1 MRVLSA
7 LLLFSI
13 SPVLAQDNPGI
24 KHLLDHWN
32 KSKEYAVQIAEQMPG
47 ESYVSRPNDAE
58 MTFGEQMVH
67 IANGIVFMT
76 KDYAPRPQALFD
88 QKKTDKETAIADLK
102 TAFDVGAAAIGSFS
116 DKDLLNKTVES
127 GEGKM
132 TAMEAI
138 ILLIDHVEHHRGQ
151 AIVYLRYKG
160 IKPVDYRF

>member
-7 LLLFSI
+7 LLLFSL
-13 SPVLAQDNPGI
+13 SPLLAADNPGV
-24 KHLLDHWN
+24 KHILDHWN
-32 KSKEYAVQIAEQMPG
+32 KSREYAVQIAEQMPA

-67 IANGIVFMT
+67 IANGILFMT
-76 KDYAPRPQALFD
+76 KGYAPKPTAFFD

-102 TAFDVGAAAIGSFS
+102 TAFDAGAAAIATFS
-116 DKDLLNKTVES
+116 DQDLMNKTVES

-132 TAMEAI
+132 TALEAV
-138 ILLIDHVEHHRGQ
+138 ILLMDHVEHHRGQ